1 MRVLIGCIKVPLAIL
16 WHAVV
21 PRHHRCCRCG
31 MLVKS
36 RMAYRSLQEGCGV
49 GSAGGHSRRETL
61 YGLVPMHPVLTLEDF
76 PISDDF
82 GG

>member
-21 PRHHRCCRCG
+21 PRRRCG